1 MLLGI
6 RIQNYGLFDDDC
18 IGALLDD
25 IRKSPEQSS
34 LAVKAGLDV
43 PHPLNGIEAM
53 IGRNHSGKTLFFS
66 FLSFVQATVI
76 RGPAAAATEGGRT
89 GFSNLVGQKDKPV
102 TATLLFKFYDP
113 QEKDTTYCE
122 YTLVVDA
129 NVHGKPHFEEERL
142 RLWREGMDEPKDILY
157 FKQGIGFVLLKGEK
171 MEGEM
176 NDSQTS
182 ALHAYGAMK
191 QFYFTNRTYREILR
205 WFFVSFKKDK
215 TTQNPEDMAPG
226 GHKHLNPSGSNAR
239 NVLMYLKQEKPG
251 RYKEVISRILEAIPA
266 LREKDEAAVM
276 KHFNKPDML
285 ALFILLFSDPDPRPL
300 ILVESPDEGLYHD
313 VLDALAN
320 EMRNYS
326 IDFPG
331 CQIFFT
337 THNPYILENL
347 SPDEIWVF
355 SRDEGAA
362 GAVEVCCAGSIP
374 IVEELYRQG
383 VGMGAIWYAGH
394 FDN

>member
-53 IGRNHSGKTLFFS
+53 IGRNHSGKTMFFS

-89 GFSNLVGQKDKPV
+89 GFSNLVGQKDKPM

-122 YTLVVDA
+122 YTLVVDS

-157 FKQGIGFVLLKGEK
+157 FKQGVGFVLLKGEK
-171 MEGEM
+171 SEGEM

-215 TTQNPEDMAPG
+215 TTQNPDDMAPG

-251 RYKEVISRILEAIPA
+251 RYKEVISRILEA
-266 LREKDEAAVM
+266 M
-276 KHFNKPDML
+276 
-285 ALFILLFSDPDPRPL
+285 
-300 ILVESPDEGLYHD
+300 
-313 VLDALAN
+313 AN

-355 SRDEGAA
+355 SRDESAA